1 VNIINTAWSF
11 FGIYATVGD
20 TVLLTGKVFLGLQG
34 TYVIGDSAKSGAST
48 GYYPYVA
55 EIGNGQYSTQCNS
68 AGEVAFALTLTAVI
82 LSFVVA
88 WTTVSRFFANTP
100 FSKFLAVSGSFFA
113 TAVSVTAFSNWHVQC
128 FLAFRDNAFDKA
140 PSNFITN
147 YEYYG
152 FNVVVVGW
160 VFSMVTFVLHIAT
173 LTGSSAGPS
182 SPDAPNQK
190 F

>member
-1 VNIINTAWSF
+1 LIV
-11 FGIYATVGD
+11 
-20 TVLLTGKVFLGLQG
+20 
-34 TYVIGDSAKSGAST
+34 DSAKTGT
-48 GYYPYVA
+48 QNGYYPYVA

-68 AGEVAFALTLTAVI
+68 AGEVAFALTLTAAI

-100 FSKFLAVSGSFFA
+100 FSKFLAVSGAFFA

-128 FLAFRDNAFDKA
+128 YLAFRDNFFSQNF
-140 PSNFITN
+140 PSNWITN

-152 FNVVVVGW
+152 FNVVVVAW

-173 LTGSSAGPS
+173 PTGSSAGPS
-182 SPDAPNQK
+182 TPDASNQK